1 MKRFFFALS
10 LLLAVSCGKNGL
22 YIRMDNTAWETTEDT
37 QVAWPVFLDGE
48 RVSLIQA
55 DMSSGLYQTLNGT
68 YAVDGHRVL
77 LTVDGTSLHITR
89 TFSHLKNSKNKNYKR
104 LSPVTPVSASGN
116 LWAGLK
122 DGNLRFL
129 YLSPGGKCM
138 EGTFTNVEH
147 KEGIRADW
155 SWKRMD
161 WDVNGNQL
169 VTGDV
174 AGTFYEGF
182 LRLDTEIIPCISTV
196 EDPDASSSLKGTIWT
211 LQTSS
216 YPGFILFTSAT
227 EFTRV
232 LVQSGVALKVLRGT
246 YVRTGNSIEFK
257 TDSMELN
264 QVCAIQGSRFTY
276 LEKTYS
282 RVPF

>member
-22 YIRMDNTAWETTEDT
+22 YISVDNTAWETTEDT

-55 DMSSGLYQTLNGT
+55 DMSSGTYQTRTGT
-68 YAVDGHRVL
+68 YDVDGHRVL
-77 LTVDGTSLHITR
+77 LTVDGSSLKITR

-104 LSPVTPVSASGN
+104 LSPVTPASSAGN

-138 EGTFTNVEH
+138 EGTFTNVQH
-147 KEGIRADW
+147 KEGIRAEW

-161 WDVNGNQL
+161 WNVSGNQL
-169 VTGDV
+169 VAGDV
-174 AGTFYEGF
+174 KGTFFEGF
-182 LRLDTEIIPCISTV
+182 LRLDTETIPCVSTV
-196 EDPDASSSLKGTIWT
+196 TDPEASSTLKGTVWT

-232 LVQSGVALKVLRGT
+232 LVQSGVVLKTLRGT
-246 YVRTGNSIEFK
+246 YAQKGNSIEFK

-264 QVCAIQGSRFTY
+264 QVCTIQGSQFTY